1 MFVVKVMT
9 ETNKK
14 LEDERQM
21 MLMQLQTLMNQLQ
34 QLLTELINSKD
45 TYANEQ
51 KHYLSVAAV
60 DSIDIVIIIIIICA
74 R

>member
-1 MFVVKVMT
+1 MT